1 MREINMSSIRAIDR
15 AIDVLEAFTLNKST
29 LTIEELSQL
38 SKLPKNTAYRILY
51 TLERRGLIQY
61 DPETLTYSPGL
72 RLIEFGLLKTS
83 MLDVHQEAE
92 PFLNELHLQTN
103 QTVLM
108 AVRENQGQVFYSL
121 KKENESYEG
130 LKVTAHVGVR
140 RPFLYGVLGPVLL
153 AYQPDEIIER
163 VLSEPIEQITPF
175 TVTDKELV
183 RQRLLQIRKDR
194 FFVELNETDIGVIGM
209 SAPIFG
215 LDGQAIAAIG
225 VVGPEIQLNDR
236 LEEIKQLIQSTAEKI
251 SSRMGYRP
259 AE

>member
-1 MREINMSSIRAIDR
+1 M
-15 AIDVLEAFTLNKST
+15 
-29 LTIEELSQL
+29 
-38 SKLPKNTAYRILY
+38 
-51 TLERRGLIQY
+51 
-61 DPETLTYSPGL
+61 
-72 RLIEFGLLKTS
+72 
-83 MLDVHQEAE
+83 
-92 PFLNELHLQTN
+92 
-103 QTVLM
+103 
-108 AVRENQGQVFYSL
+108 
-121 KKENESYEG
+121 
-130 LKVTAHVGVR
+130 TAHVGVR